1 MRDALVTYSIDVV
14 EENTRHQQD
23 HDLTFL
29 IQAVYVFTLKT
40 LRKALSS
47 SAFALAVSLTAVTT
61 TSVQAEGFFSKLL
74 GGSKSGASFE
84 SMLAHVPADTSY
96 LLANKNAVPDE
107 VMEFHLKR
115 GKDIMEMFSKAQAEK
130 ESDTSEGIEK
140 FFNALMADYSDLL
153 AKDKFED
160 TGFSLKANSMVYG
173 YDMMPVARLSY
184 SDKEKLM
191 AMIKRAEEKSG
202 YKVEFTKCGE
212 LDCFTSTNPTG
223 EIAIA
228 LVFLES
234 QIAVAAFSP
243 DKKEAVI
250 SHLTGKA
257 DPKESYSAKSWDT
270 FLKDNDYKGYGDGF
284 VNLKNVF
291 NKAKPLIV
299 EGMKGKLDEKE
310 IQGCL
315 AVVEQHVDNMPEIL
329 LGTKE
334 LKAASMQYELLMKTS
349 PAVSASLQTLANA
362 TNIPQRAD
370 GAIFEFGVNINFKKL
385 RDALTDYSSFLIA
398 AGEANKCTSIKPQE
412 IRKGMGGMAMVMNM
426 GLSQFNSIYG
436 SVSDVELDDNM
447 QPKKVDAY
455 VSLGTDDPKGLL
467 AMVGMMA
474 PPLMSLKIPDDG
486 SAVKLPE
493 GLIPSRGAKVPDI
506 YLSKS
511 EKSLNIMVG
520 NDKPSLTEYKNDK
533 PQISF
538 TGIDGK
544 RYMEKLSSIMKK
556 TMPDNKDLKIIES
569 AGTMSAE
576 AEKATGYILGGISPL
591 GQKKRLPFALD
602 ESANDFATIYVSAGK
617 RGLEIEL
624 APKDLIALCNAKT
637 GDIKG

>member
-1 MRDALVTYSIDVV
+1 MK
-14 EENTRHQQD
+14 
-23 HDLTFL
+23 TFSKVL
-29 IQAVYVFTLKT
+29 SGTTL
-40 LRKALSS
+40 
-47 SAFALAVSLTAVTT
+47 ALAVSLTAVTT
-61 TSVQAEGFFSKLL
+61 TSVNAEGFFSKLL
-74 GGSKSGASFE
+74 GGSKSGAGFK

-96 LLANKNAVPDE
+96 LLANKNAIPEE

-115 GKDIMEMFSKAQAEK
+115 GKDMLAMISKAQSEK
-130 ESDTSEGIEK
+130 KSDGEGVEK
-140 FFNALMADYSDLL
+140 FFNALLADYSDLM
-153 AKDKFED
+153 AKDKFEE
-160 TGFSLKANSMVYG
+160 TGLSKKANSMIYG
-173 YDMMPVARLSY
+173 YDMMPVMRLSY
-184 SDKEKLM
+184 ANKEKLM

-202 YKVEFTKCGE
+202 YKIEFTKCGDF
-212 LDCFTSTNPTG
+212 DCFTSTNPTG
-223 EIAIA
+223 EVGMA

-243 DKKEAVI
+243 DKKEAIV

-257 DPKESYSAKSWDT
+257 NPKESFSAAKWDT

-284 VNLKNVF
+284 INLKSVF
-291 NKAKPLIV
+291 NKSKPLIA
-299 EGMKGKLDEKE
+299 EGMKGKVDDKE
-310 IQGCL
+310 LEGCL

-334 LKAASMQYELLMKTS
+334 LKAQSMKYELLMKTS
-349 PAVSASLQTLANA
+349 PAVSESLQTLANT

-370 GAIFEFGVNINFKKL
+370 GAIFEFGVNIDFKKL
-385 RDALTDYSSFLIA
+385 RDALTDYSNFLIA

-426 GLSQFNSIYG
+426 GLSQFKSIYA
-436 SVSDVELDDNM
+436 SVSDVELDDRM

-455 VSLGTDDPKGLL
+455 ISLGTDDPKGLL

-493 GLIPSRGAKVPDI
+493 GVIPSRGAPVPDI

-520 NDKPSLTEYKNDK
+520 NDKPSLIEYKNDK
-533 PQISF
+533 PQMSF
-538 TGIDGK
+538 SGIDGK

-556 TMPDNKDLKIIES
+556 AMPDNKDMEMLES
-569 AGTMSAE
+569 AGTMSGKFLTE
-576 AEKATGYILGGISPL
+576 T
-591 GQKKRLPFALD
+591 
-602 ESANDFATIYVSAGK
+602 SADK
-617 RGLEIEL
+617 RGLVINYNLMYDE
-624 APKDLIALCNAKT
+624 
-637 GDIKG
+637 

>member
-1 MRDALVTYSIDVV
+1 
-14 EENTRHQQD
+14 
-23 HDLTFL
+23 
-29 IQAVYVFTLKT
+29 LKT
-40 LRKALSS
+40 FSKVLSGS
-47 SAFALAVSLTAVTT
+47 TLALAVSLTVLTT

-74 GGSKSGASFE
+74 GGSKSGAGFE

-96 LLANKNAVPDE
+96 LLANKNAIPEE

-115 GKDIMEMFSKAQAEK
+115 GKDMLAMFSKAQADK
-130 ESDTSEGIEK
+130 ESKDSEGIEK
-140 FFNALMADYSDLL
+140 FFNALLADYSDLI
-153 AKDKFED
+153 AKDKFEE
-160 TGFSLKANSMVYG
+160 TGLSLKANSMIYG
-173 YDMMPVARLSY
+173 YDMMPVMRLSY
-184 SDKEKLM
+184 ANKEKLM

-202 YKVEFTKCGE
+202 YKIEFTKCGE

-223 EIAIA
+223 EVGMA

-243 DKKEAVI
+243 DKKEAIV
-250 SHLTGKA
+250 SHLTGQA
-257 DPKESYSAKSWDT
+257 NPKESYSAAKWAT

-284 VNLKNVF
+284 VNLKSIF
-291 NKAKPLIV
+291 NKSKPLITD
-299 EGMKGKLDEKE
+299 GIKGKVDDKE
-310 IQGCL
+310 IEGCL
-315 AVVEQHVDNMPEIL
+315 AVVEQHVENMPEIL

-334 LKAASMQYELLMKTS
+334 LTTQSMKYELLMKTS
-349 PAVSASLQTLANA
+349 PAVSTSLQTLANA

-412 IRKGMGGMAMVMNM
+412 IRKSMGGMAMVMNM

-436 SVSDVELDDNM
+436 SVSDIELDDNM

-455 VSLGTDDPKGLL
+455 ISLGTDDPKGLL

-474 PPLMSLKIPDDG
+474 PPLMALKIPDDG

-493 GLIPSRGAKVPDI
+493 GIIPSRGAPVPDI
-506 YLSKS
+506 YLSKG

-520 NDKPSLTEYKNDK
+520 NNKPSLKDYKNDK

-538 TGIDGK
+538 TGVDGK

-556 TMPDNKDLKIIES
+556 AMPDNKDMKMLES
-569 AGTMSAE
+569 AGTMSGKFLSE
-576 AEKATGYILGGISPL
+576 T
-591 GQKKRLPFALD
+591 
-602 ESANDFATIYVSAGK
+602 SADK
-617 RGLEIEL
+617 RGLVVNYNL
-624 APKDLIALCNAKT
+624 MYDK
-637 GDIKG
+637 